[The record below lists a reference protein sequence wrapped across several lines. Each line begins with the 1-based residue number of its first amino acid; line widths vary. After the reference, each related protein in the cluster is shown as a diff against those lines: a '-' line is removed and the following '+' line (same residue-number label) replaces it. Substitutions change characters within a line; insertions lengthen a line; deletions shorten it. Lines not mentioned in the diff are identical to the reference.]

1 MGAALLPLHREL
13 QPLPERLHLG
23 RALREGAR
31 RDEHLQRLRGE
42 VGALAGAA
50 CDRRLGWGEGEG
62 EG

>member
-1 MGAALLPLHREL
+1 
-13 QPLPERLHLG
+13 LHLG

-62 EG
+62 SG